1 MVIFYAVFQ
10 LAPRI
15 VTAST
20 MIARPLHV
28 LRLGVTLDSIK
39 AKNDAVKTCVRKSEK
54 DLRIEIE
61 YKDADD
67 ARPRTALVSMG
78 KKT

>member
-1 MVIFYAVFQ
+1 MPFSSSHRV
-10 LAPRI
+10 LSPPRL
-15 VTAST
+15 
-20 MIARPLHV
+20 IARPLHV

-67 ARPRTALVSMG
+67 DARPRTALVSMG